1 MNIFDIMRLRSDW
14 EEIVSFRKTY
24 DLPHYESNIDNLY
37 YFIQHGAKKNRFRKN
52 FEEAMAIAKTIV
64 EYYENEKTN
73 LSSVS
78 WEEVEAV

>member
-1 MNIFDIMRLRSDW
+1 MNIFEIMRLRSDW
-14 EEIVSFRKTY
+14 EEIVSYRKTY
-24 DLPHYESNIDNLY
+24 DLPHYEGNIDNLY

-52 FEEAMAIAKTIV
+52 FAEAMSIAKTIV